1 MRIIGEV
8 MVNSSILYGSIR
20 PDLLKNETLGELFSD
35 SAKRYVYKTALTF
48 NDQAYTYGELDLWS
62 DQIAAYLQ
70 HLNIG
75 AGDYVGL
82 WCQRSAALHAAVIGI
97 TKSGATY
104 VPLDFEMPNER
115 VSLVLQEAG
124 AKCCFAQQALN
135 SGLNVHP
142 VPDFNRNDIHPAVI
156 ERKATQDNFAYVLY
170 TSGST
175 GLPKGIAITQK
186 NICHFIRSE
195 NEVLQINADDR
206 VYQGFSVSFDMWCE
220 ESWIGYFAGAS
231 IYVADATTAKAIDE
245 LAQFLNQH
253 RITVL
258 HAVPSLLGV
267 VEGTVPSLR
276 LINAGGEACPPKVV
290 EKWATQQCQFFNS
303 YGPTETTV
311 TAACTELKPGQ
322 PISIGTPLPNY
333 HLAVVDDALNP
344 VPIGEKGE
352 LVISGVGVAKG
363 YLNRPELTLEKF
375 VAKPAALADMPGDTL
390 YKTGDLVALTADGT
404 VAFFGRL
411 DDQIKLRGYRI
422 ELGEIEAKLSA
433 LAGVQSAAVAVKQD
447 SQEQNQLVGYVV
459 MSQTS
464 IFSEAALRTQ
474 LALTLPVY
482 MVPSCIVQLDEMP
495 RITSGKVNR
504 KVLPMPAQLQQVI
517 TVNTTID
524 LNSSVAEK
532 VHTILASIFPS
543 KITTQAVG
551 SAQDFFNDL
560 GGHSL
565 LAATFVSK
573 MRNLAGVKQASLR
586 DVYLH
591 RPLSALIEIWQ
602 NAEQLIAAPATLKK
616 PRHSASNLS
625 YWLCSLAQTLA
636 LLPIYAIF
644 AAQIF
649 FPYLV
654 YYYVQN
660 DTGSHIDA
668 IIFSFVAF
676 CVLPPL
682 VLNIGII
689 SKWLFIGRFK
699 EGDYPIWG
707 FYFFRWWLV
716 KNFQRLVFGQYLK
729 GTPLFPIA
737 LKLFGADVAASAYLS
752 NIDIGAHDLIKI
764 GKNATIG
771 SGVVFNNAVIEDGW
785 LKIRRIE
792 IGDNAYIGVNAV
804 IDGDTIIGAH
814 AELMDLGHLQAGQK
828 IGDGEIWQ
836 GSPAQYFSKKELCQ
850 LHPAYS
856 VDTVKK
862 TRFVLK
868 YLIALF
874 FIPLVLLIP
883 LLPTVI
889 TFSELD
895 SAAADYNFSYL
906 VYAPLLALVYVVL
919 YTLQTVVIHWALMR
933 NIKPGAY
940 SIYSWT
946 YFRKWLSDQIVSLSL
961 VVIYPFFASVYVSQ
975 LFRWLDAKIGLRTEI
990 STASSVTH
998 SMLSIGEESFIADA
1012 VSLGESEV
1020 RNGQL
1025 ILAATHIG
1033 NRSFVGNSALIPQGY
1048 TLPDDMLIG
1057 VLSTPP
1063 TSEQLNNSNTKD
1075 WFGVPAIALPNRQS
1089 SGDYPDEL
1097 TTHPTKIRFLMRASI
1112 ESIRIILPQLI
1123 VIISSTLLVTFLH
1136 DILTSEAPLN
1146 ILWRLPLYYLGFV
1159 GIPLFATVCILKWAL
1174 IGRYYKTQHPMWTYP
1189 VWISEAVTT
1198 YYNALCAPF
1207 LLNFMQGTL
1216 WLPFFLRLLGAK
1228 IGKRVFL
1235 DTTDFTEFDM
1245 VTIGH
1250 ESELNHMSG
1259 PQTHLFEDR
1268 VMKIGPIVM
1277 GNYCCIGSRSIILYD
1292 TLIGNHVTV
1301 DGLSL
1306 VMKGEQL
1313 ADNTNWTGSPI
1324 RPFAK

>member
-1 MRIIGEV
+1 MQPIGEE
-8 MVNSSILYGSIR
+8 MLNTSILHGANR
-20 PDLLKNETLGELFSD
+20 PDLLNDETLGELFSA
-35 SAKRYVYKTALTF
+35 SAKRYADKLALTF
-48 NDQAYTYGELDLWS
+48 NGETYTYRALDLWS

-70 HLNIG
+70 SQNIG

-82 WCQRSAALHAAVIGI
+82 WWPRSGALHAAVIGI

-104 VPLDFEMPNER
+104 VPLDYDMPNER
-115 VSLVLQEAG
+115 VSLVLNEAG
-124 AKCCFAQQALN
+124 AKLCFAQQSLS
-135 SGLNVHP
+135 SGLTVHNVP
-142 VPDFNRNDIHPAVI
+142 NFNARDIKPAPI
-156 ERKATQDNFAYVLY
+156 KRPATTDNFAYVLY

-195 NEVLQINADDR
+195 NEVLQVNHTDR

-231 IYVADATTAKAIDE
+231 LYVADATTAKAIDE
-245 LAQFLNQH
+245 LDQFLNQH

-258 HAVPSLLGV
+258 HAVPSLLAV

-276 LINAGGEACPPKVV
+276 LINAGGEACPPKLVD
-290 EKWATQQCQFFNS
+290 KWATSQCQFFNS

-322 PISIGTPLPNY
+322 LVSIGTPLPNY
-333 HLAVVDDALNP
+333 HLAVVDSALNP
-344 VPIGEKGE
+344 VAIGEKGE

-363 YLNRPELTLEKF
+363 YLNRPEMTLEKF
-375 VAKPAALADMPGDTL
+375 VVKPDVLAQMSGDTI
-390 YKTGDLVALTADGT
+390 YKTGDLVSLTAEGT

-422 ELGEIEAKLSA
+422 ELGEIEAKLST

-447 SQEQNQLVGYVV
+447 SQQQDQLVGYVV
-459 MSQTS
+459 MNNTT
-464 IFSEAALRTQ
+464 FDETALRSQ
-474 LALTLPVY
+474 LALVLPVY
-482 MVPSCIVQLDEMP
+482 MVPSCIVLIDEMP

-504 KVLPMPAQLQQVI
+504 KALPLPAQLQQAI
-517 TVNTTID
+517 TVNQAID
-524 LNSSVAEK
+524 LNNTVGEK
-532 VHTILASIFPS
+532 VQTILASIFPA
-543 KITTQAVG
+543 KITEQAFNLQ
-551 SAQDFFNDL
+551 QDFFNDL

-573 MRNLAGVKQASLR
+573 MRNLAAVKHASLR

-591 RPLSALIEIWQ
+591 RPLSALIDVWEKT
-602 NAEQLIAAPATLKK
+602 EQLVVASSTPKK
-616 PRHSASNLS
+616 TRHSANGIT
-625 YWLCSLAQTLA
+625 YWLCSLAQTLS

-649 FPYLV
+649 LPYLV

-660 DTGSHIDA
+660 DVGSSHTMA
-668 IIFSFVAF
+668 IISSFAAF

-682 VLNIGII
+682 VLGIGIS

-729 GTPLFPIA
+729 GTPLFPII
-737 LKLFGADVAASAYLS
+737 LKLFGADVAANAYLGD
-752 NIDIGAHDLIKI
+752 IDIGAHDLIKI
-764 GKNATIG
+764 GKNTTIG

-792 IGDNAYIGVNAV
+792 VGDNAYIGVNVV
-804 IDGDTIIGAH
+804 IDGNTIIGAH
-814 AELMDLGHLQAGQK
+814 AELMDLGHLQADQR
-828 IGDGEIWQ
+828 IGEGEVWQ
-836 GSPAQYFSKKELCQ
+836 GSPAQYLRKKDLCQ
-850 LHPAYS
+850 IQPAYS
-856 VDTVKK
+856 IATVKK

-874 FIPLVLLIP
+874 FIPLILLIP

-889 TFSELD
+889 TFSKLD
-895 SAAADYNFSYL
+895 ANAADYNFSYL
-906 VYAPLLALVYVVL
+906 VYAPLLALVYVML

-933 NIKPGAY
+933 NIKPGSY

-946 YFRKWLSDQIVSLSL
+946 YFRKWLSDQVVSLSL

-1025 ILAATHIG
+1025 ILAPTHIG

-1048 TLPDDMLIG
+1048 QLPDDMLIG

-1063 TSEQLNNSNTKD
+1063 TSEQLKNSNTKD

-1089 SGDYPDEL
+1089 SGNYPDEL

-1123 VIISSTLLVTFLH
+1123 VITCSTLLVTFLH
-1136 DILTSEAPLN
+1136 DVLTGENPWS

-1159 GIPLFATVCILKWAL
+1159 GMPLFITVCILKWVL
-1174 IGRYYKTQHPMWTYP
+1174 IGRYHKTQYPMWTYP

-1198 YYNALCAPF
+1198 NYNALCAPF
-1207 LLNFMQGTL
+1207 LLNFMQGTV
-1216 WLPFFLRLLGAK
+1216 WLPFFLRMLGAK
-1228 IGKRVFL
+1228 VGKRVFL

-1245 VTIGH
+1245 VTMGD
-1250 ESELNHMSG
+1250 ETVFNHMSG

-1268 VMKIGPIVM
+1268 VMKIGPVVM
-1277 GNYCCIGSRSIILYD
+1277 GSYCCIGSRSIILYD
-1292 TLIGNHVTV
+1292 TLIGNHVDI

-1313 ADNTNWTGSPI
+1313 ADNTSWTGSPI
-1324 RPFAK
+1324 RPI

>member
-1 MRIIGEV
+1 MA
-8 MVNSSILYGSIR
+8 NSSILLGSIR
-20 PDLLKNETLGELFSD
+20 PDLLKNETLGELFSS
-35 SAKRYVYKTALTF
+35 SAKIYADKVALHF
-48 NDQAYTYGELDLWS
+48 NDQIYTYRELDLWS
-62 DQIAAYLQ
+62 DQIASYLQ
-70 HLNIG
+70 SQSIG

-82 WCQRSAALHAAVIGI
+82 WWPRGAALHAAVIGI

-104 VPLDFEMPNER
+104 VPLDYEMPNER
-115 VSLVLQEAG
+115 VSLVLEEAG

-135 SGLNVHP
+135 SGLGVHT
-142 VPDFNRNDIHPAVI
+142 VPNFNRSDLEPIVI
-156 ERKATQDNFAYVLY
+156 KRKAIQDNFAYVLY

-195 NEVLQINADDR
+195 NEILQINADDR
-206 VYQGFSVSFDMWCE
+206 IYQGFSVSFDMWCE
-220 ESWIGYFAGAS
+220 ESWIGYFAGAT

-245 LAQFLNQH
+245 LDQFLNQH

-258 HAVPSLLGV
+258 HAVPSLLAV
-267 VEGTVPSLR
+267 VEGEVPTLR

-290 EKWATQQCQFFNS
+290 KKWATPHCQFFNS

-311 TAACTELKPGQ
+311 TAACTELIPGQ
-322 PISIGTPLPNY
+322 TVSIGSPLPNY
-333 HLAVVDDALNP
+333 HLAVVDSALNP

-363 YLNRPELTLEKF
+363 YLNRPEMTLERF
-375 VAKPAALADMPGDTL
+375 VAKSVALADMPGDTL
-390 YKTGDLVALTADGT
+390 YKTGDLVSLTAEGT
-404 VAFFGRL
+404 VLFFGRL

-433 LAGVQSAAVAVKQD
+433 LVGIQSAAIAVKQD
-447 SQEQNQLVGYVV
+447 SQEQDQLVGYVV
-459 MSQTS
+459 MNQKN
-464 IFSEAALRTQ
+464 IFNEADLRAQ
-474 LALTLPVY
+474 LALTLPIY

-504 KVLPMPAQLQQVI
+504 KVLPMPIQLQQV
-517 TVNTTID
+517 VAMNKEID
-524 LNSSVAEK
+524 LSSSVAEK
-532 VHTILASIFPS
+532 VELILSGIFPAKLS
-543 KITTQAVG
+543 AQAN
-551 SAQDFFNDL
+551 SLEQDFFDDF

-573 MRNLAGVKQASLR
+573 MRNLAGVKHASLR

-591 RPLSALIEIWQ
+591 RPLRALIDVWQ
-602 NAEQLIAAPATLKK
+602 KAEQLVVTAATPKK
-616 PRHSASNLS
+616 PRYIATRKA
-625 YWLCSLAQTLA
+625 YWLCNLAQTIA

-660 DTGSHIDA
+660 ESGSHINA

-682 VLNIGII
+682 VLGVGII

-737 LKLFGADVAASAYLS
+737 LKLFGADVAANSYLS

-771 SGVVFNNAVIEDGW
+771 SGVVFNNAVIENGW
-785 LKIRRIE
+785 LKLRRIQV
-792 IGDNAYIGVNAV
+792 GDNAYIGVNAV
-804 IDGDTIIGAH
+804 IDGDTTIGAY
-814 AELMDLGHLQAGQK
+814 AELMDLGHLQSGHH

-836 GSPAQYFSKKELCQ
+836 GSPAQYLNKKEPCQ
-850 LHPAYS
+850 LHFPYS
-856 VDTVKK
+856 VHAVKK

-895 SAAADYNFSYL
+895 SSAADYNFSYL
-906 VYAPLLALVYVVL
+906 VYAPLLALLYVML
-919 YTLQTVVIHWALMR
+919 YTLQTVIIHWVLMR

-1025 ILAATHIG
+1025 ILAPTHIG

-1048 TLPDDMLIG
+1048 QLPDDMLIG
-1057 VLSTPP
+1057 VLSIPP
-1063 TSEQLNNSNTKD
+1063 SAEQLKGSTIKD

-1136 DILTSEAPLN
+1136 DILIGEDPWS
-1146 ILWRLPLYYLGFV
+1146 IMWHLPLYYLVFV
-1159 GIPLFATVCILKWAL
+1159 GLPLFATVCILKWAL
-1174 IGRYYKTQHPMWTYP
+1174 IGRYHKIQHPMWTYP

-1198 YYNALCAPF
+1198 YYNALCVPF
-1207 LLNFMQGTL
+1207 LLNFMQGTI

-1245 VTIGH
+1245 VTIGN
-1250 ESELNHMSG
+1250 ETELNHMSG

-1277 GNYCCIGSRSIILYD
+1277 GNYCSVGSRSIILYD
-1292 TLIGNHVTV
+1292 TVIGNDVAI

-1306 VMKGEQL
+1306 VMKGEHL
-1313 ADNTNWTGSPI
+1313 ADNTSWTGSPI
-1324 RPFAK
+1324 RPLA